1 MKENLRQFFNA
12 LDRSYFMEINKEYA
26 HLDSAIAIGYDQT
39 ISQPSLVLMMTEY
52 LDLEK
57 SHRVLEIGTGTGYQT
72 ALLAEFSGM
81 VFTVERIEPLYE
93 KAKQRLLAL
102 GYHNITNI
110 LGDGSIGFEAS
121 APYDR
126 IIVTAAANKVPHEL
140 IDQLGPN
147 GKLII
152 PVGDQWTQDLLL
164 VSKDSQQHLKM
175 QTITQVRFVPLVG
188 KYEIYKVM

>member
-1 MKENLRQFFNA
+1 MKEDLKQFFNA

-26 HLDSAIAIGYDQT
+26 HLDSAIAIGYGQT

-72 ALLAEFSGM
+72 AFLAEFGGM

-93 KAKQRLLAL
+93 KAKQRLLTL
-102 GYHNITNI
+102 GYHNITYI

-121 APYDR
+121 SPYDR

>member
-1 MKENLRQFFNA
+1 MKEDLKQFFNA

-26 HLDSAIAIGYDQT
+26 HLDSAIAIGYEQT

-52 LDLEK
+52 LELDK

-72 ALLAEFSGM
+72 AFLAEFSAM
-81 VFTVERIEPLYE
+81 VYTIERIEPLYV
-93 KAKQRLLAL
+93 KAKERLLAL
-102 GYHNITNI
+102 GYHNITYI
-110 LGDGSIGFEAS
+110 LGDGSIGYEAK

-152 PVGDQWTQDLLL
+152 PVGDQWLQDLLL
-164 VSKDSQQHLKM
+164 VSKDSQQHIKM

>member
-1 MKENLRQFFNA
+1 MKEDLKRFFNA

-26 HLDSAIAIGYDQT
+26 HLDSAIAIGYEQT

-52 LDLEK
+52 LELDK

-72 ALLAEFSGM
+72 AFLAEFSAM
-81 VFTVERIEPLYE
+81 VYTVERIEPLYV

-102 GYHNITNI
+102 GYHNITFI
-110 LGDGSIGFEAS
+110 LGDGSIGYESS

-152 PVGDQWTQDLLL
+152 PVGDQWLQDLLL
-164 VSKDSQQHLKM
+164 VSKDSQQHIKM

-188 KYEIYKVM
+188 KYENKGAF